1 MPHLPHQT
9 HIHANGRSK
18 RNFLSSL
25 FFSFIFFTSYSN
37 ASQCQP
43 AMCHIFMHRIG
54 LIKASFG
61 LFSIILFMVFLTLHK
76 NTFLSSRKHG
86 KPYVLVWQKQVIFFF
101 SRLLKYFLFIFH
113 ESNLWRKSISPL
125 SLYANTY
132 NALADPTWTSG
143 LISYFSVHFSPF
155 FRRSWDHVR
164 VAEIILTSYLSNR
177 EKKNIPKKEE
187 EV

>member
-1 MPHLPHQT
+1 MERLLCFSFPSVDVFVGESTTKWLHGLMPHLPHQT

-54 LIKASFG
+54 LIKALFG

-86 KPYVLVWQKQVIFFF
+86 KPYVLVWQKQIIFFF
-101 SRLLKYFLFIFH
+101 SRLLKYFLF
-113 ESNLWRKSISPL
+113 
-125 SLYANTY
+125 
-132 NALADPTWTSG
+132 
-143 LISYFSVHFSPF
+143 YFPWKQFVKETHFSICF
-155 FRRSWDHVR
+155 LLYHYMQ
-164 VAEIILTSYLSNR
+164 ILTMHLLTQHGHQA
-177 EKKNIPKKEE
+177 
-187 EV
+187 